1 VPDANPRPPI
11 RSRTPR
17 AEGKAR
23 ILDATIELL
32 RESGPD
38 GVNVRQIAKRSGH
51 NQRFVIEWFSSK
63 VDLFAEAFE
72 RLAQDFAQSAAVF
85 VQRRELEPDLVL
97 IVRLMNWL
105 VANGSTEFRAT
116 ARRPILDLVA
126 EQYRERF
133 SLDDRTADLL
143 AQRFVGAT
151 VSMILFGDVL
161 GLAIDDLDDH
171 ISLDI
176 EIAQLLGQNRNAP

>member
-1 VPDANPRPPI
+1 MTDADPRPPI
-11 RSRTPR
+11 RSRIPR

-23 ILDATIELL
+23 ILDATIALL

-51 NQRFVIEWFSSK
+51 NQRFVIEWFGSK
-63 VDLFAEAFE
+63 VELFAEAFE

-85 VQRRELEPDLVL
+85 GQRRAIEPDLVL

-126 EQYRERF
+126 DQYRERF
-133 SLDDRTADLL
+133 GLDDRTADLL
-143 AQRFVGAT
+143 AQRFVGTA
-151 VSMILFGDVL
+151 VSMILFGNVL
-161 GLAIDDLDDH
+161 GIKIENLEDH
-171 ISLDI
+171 IELDVQMARLVA
-176 EIAQLLGQNRNAP
+176 EARSDR